1 MVTTTW
7 RVIWRHRALK
17 SGCANV
23 CDCSV
28 AHASAAPARR
38 AYRQNKN
45 ASQEREDRREERDR
59 LHDRASPA

>member
-1 MVTTTW
+1 MFW
-7 RVIWRHRALK
+7 PDRALK

-38 AYRQNKN
+38 AYPLNKK
-45 ASQEREDRREERDR
+45 ASQKREVRREKRDR
-59 LHDRASPA
+59 LHDRAPPA

>member
-1 MVTTTW
+1 MFW
-7 RVIWRHRALK
+7 PDRALK

-38 AYRQNKN
+38 AYPLNKK
-45 ASQEREDRREERDR
+45 ASQKREVRREERDR